1 MLSFCDEMINFCD
14 EIPCILILFVYLQP
28 KISAMNSKKLPHYL
42 IEKNNLIVQVTISV
56 LFAIAFLAVYIPLSD
71 TTTAWFSLEEQ
82 DKFIYTA
89 FFIIFSTIFLI
100 FSRVM
105 IFYTSKRLI
114 RFTLPIFILWNLA
127 EIVLIGLF
135 HAYISLR
142 IMNIEEY
149 THALIIGK
157 SILITFI
164 ALGFPFIVTDLS
176 FALLDAQRV
185 LKIAK
190 SVIKS
195 NEAKKTDIPK
205 NNSNEQIVTDNPD
218 IINLNDYTGNW
229 KFAVKLEDIYYIKA
243 EGNYVN
249 VFYNNKG
256 GISTFVLRNKI
267 QAIEDA
273 LVGTPLMR
281 CHRTYIV
288 NTNNIKLIRNDA
300 DGYSIDFNQAGL
312 ESVPVSNTY
321 REKIAKRFT

>member
-1 MLSFCDEMINFCD
+1 MSR
-14 EIPCILILFVYLQP
+14 
-28 KISAMNSKKLPHYL
+28 KKLPHYL

-105 IFYTSKRLI
+105 MFYMSKRLI
-114 RFTLPIFILWNLA
+114 RFTYPKFIFWSLG
-127 EIVLIGLF
+127 EIILIGLF

-142 IMNIEEY
+142 IMHIEEY

-185 LKIAK
+185 LKIARK
-190 SVIKS
+190 VIQTNDNNTQPAPKS
-195 NEAKKTDIPK
+195 NTTEP
-205 NNSNEQIVTDNPD
+205 IVTENPD
-218 IINLNDYTGNW
+218 IINFHDYTGAL
-229 KFAVKLEDIYYIKA
+229 KFTVKLENIYYIKA

-256 GISTFVLRNKI
+256 GISSFVLRNKI
-267 QAIEDA
+267 QTIADTFA
-273 LVGTPLMR
+273 GTPLMR

-288 NTNNIKLIRNDA
+288 NSNNIKLIRTED
-300 DGYSIDFNQAGL
+300 DSSFIDFNQPGL
-312 ESVPVSNTY
+312 ESVPVSKTY
-321 REKIAKRFT
+321 SEKIAKRFTEI

>member
-1 MLSFCDEMINFCD
+1 MTR
-14 EIPCILILFVYLQP
+14 
-28 KISAMNSKKLPHYL
+28 KKLPHYL

-89 FFIIFSTIFLI
+89 FFVICSTIFLI

-105 IFYTSKRLI
+105 MFYMSKRLI
-114 RFTLPIFILWNLA
+114 RFTLPIFIIWSLA

-142 IMNIEEY
+142 IMNVQEY

-185 LKIAK
+185 LKIAR
-190 SVIKS
+190 SVIKF
-195 NEAKKTDIPK
+195 NDNNNQNTQK
-205 NNSNEQIVTDNPD
+205 NNAGEQIVTDNPD
-218 IINLNDYTGNW
+218 IINFHDYTGAL
-229 KFAVKLEDIYYIKA
+229 KFTVKLENIYYIKA

-249 VFYNNKG
+249 VLYNNKG
-256 GISTFVLRNKI
+256 GISSFVLRNKI
-267 QAIEDA
+267 QAIEDSLA
-273 LVGTPLMR
+273 GTPLMR

-288 NTNNIKLIRNDA
+288 NSNNIKLIRNES
-300 DGYSIDFNQAGL
+300 DGYYIDFNQTGL

-321 REKIAKRFT
+321 REKIVKRFTEI

>member
-1 MLSFCDEMINFCD
+1 MSR
-14 EIPCILILFVYLQP
+14 
-28 KISAMNSKKLPHYL
+28 KKLPHYL

-105 IFYTSKRLI
+105 MFYMSKRLI
-114 RFTLPIFILWNLA
+114 RFTYPKFIFWSLG
-127 EIVLIGLF
+127 EIILIGLF

-142 IMNIEEY
+142 IMHIEEY

-185 LKIAK
+185 LKIARK
-190 SVIKS
+190 VIQTNDNNTQPAPKS
-195 NEAKKTDIPK
+195 NTTEP
-205 NNSNEQIVTDNPD
+205 IVTENPD
-218 IINLNDYTGNW
+218 IINFHDYTGAL
-229 KFAVKLEDIYYIKA
+229 KFTVKLENIYYIKA

-256 GISTFVLRNKI
+256 GISSFVLRNKI
-267 QAIEDA
+267 QTIADSLA
-273 LVGTPLMR
+273 GTPLMR

-288 NTNNIKLIRNDA
+288 NSNNIKLIRTED
-300 DGYSIDFNQAGL
+300 DSYFIDFNQPGL
-312 ESVPVSNTY
+312 ESVPVSKTY
-321 REKIAKRFT
+321 SEKIAKRFTEI

>member
-1 MLSFCDEMINFCD
+1 MTR
-14 EIPCILILFVYLQP
+14 
-28 KISAMNSKKLPHYL
+28 KKLPHYL

-89 FFIIFSTIFLI
+89 FFVIFSTIFLI

-105 IFYTSKRLI
+105 MFYMSKRLI
-114 RFTLPIFILWNLA
+114 RFTLPIFIIWSLA

-142 IMNIEEY
+142 IMHVQEY
-149 THALIIGK
+149 TTALIIGK

-185 LKIAK
+185 LKIAR
-190 SVIKS
+190 SVIQS
-195 NEAKKTDIPK
+195 ND
-205 NNSNEQIVTDNPD
+205 NNTQNTQKITTGDQVVTDNPD
-218 IINLNDYTGNW
+218 IINFHDYTGAL
-229 KFAVKLEDIYYIKA
+229 KFTVKLENIYYIKA

-249 VFYNNKG
+249 VLYNNKG
-256 GISTFVLRNKI
+256 GISSFVLRNKI
-267 QAIEDA
+267 QAIEDSLA
-273 LVGTPLMR
+273 GTPLMR

-288 NTNNIKLIRNDA
+288 NSNNIKLIRNES
-300 DGYSIDFNQAGL
+300 DGYYIDFNQTGL

-321 REKIAKRFT
+321 REKIVKRFTEI

>member
-1 MLSFCDEMINFCD
+1 MTKFVRIN
-14 EIPCILILFVYLQP
+14 IICIFAAKKLRH
-28 KISAMNSKKLPHYL
+28 MTTKKLPHYL

-56 LFAIAFLAVYIPLSD
+56 LFAIAFLAIYIPLSD

-89 FFIIFSTIFLI
+89 FFVIFSTIFLI

-105 IFYTSKRLI
+105 MYYSSKRLI
-114 RFTLPIFILWNLA
+114 RFTLPIFIIWCLV

-135 HAYISLR
+135 HVYISLR
-142 IMNIEEY
+142 IMHVQEY

-176 FALLDAQRV
+176 FALIDAQRV
-185 LKIAK
+185 LRIAK
-190 SVIKS
+190 SVIQT
-195 NEAKKTDIPK
+195 NE
-205 NNSNEQIVTDNPD
+205 NNAQATQKPTVSEPMVTENPD
-218 IINLNDYTGNW
+218 IINFNDYTGAL
-229 KFAVKLEDIYYIKA
+229 KFTVKLENIYYIKA

-256 GISTFVLRNKI
+256 GISSFVLRNKI

-273 LVGTPLMR
+273 LAGTPLMR

-288 NTNNIKLIRNDA
+288 NSNNIKLIRNEA
-300 DGYSIDFNQAGL
+300 DGYYIDFNQTGL

-321 REKIAKRFT
+321 REKIVKRFTEI

>member
-1 MLSFCDEMINFCD
+1 MTKFVRIN
-14 EIPCILILFVYLQP
+14 IICIFAAKKLRH
-28 KISAMNSKKLPHYL
+28 MTTKKLPHYL

-56 LFAIAFLAVYIPLSD
+56 LFAIAFLAIYIPLSD

-89 FFIIFSTIFLI
+89 FFVIFSTIFLI

-105 IFYTSKRLI
+105 MYYSSKRLI
-114 RFTLPIFILWNLA
+114 RFTLPIFIIWCLV

-142 IMNIEEY
+142 IMHVQEY

-185 LKIAK
+185 LKIAR

-195 NEAKKTDIPK
+195 NDNNNQNTQK
-205 NNSNEQIVTDNPD
+205 NNAGEQIVTDNPD
-218 IINLNDYTGNW
+218 IINFHDYTGAL
-229 KFAVKLEDIYYIKA
+229 KFTVKLENIYYIKA

-249 VFYNNKG
+249 VLYNNKG
-256 GISTFVLRNKI
+256 GISSFVLRNKI
-267 QAIEDA
+267 QAIEDSLA
-273 LVGTPLMR
+273 GTPLMR

-288 NTNNIKLIRNDA
+288 NSNNIKLIRNES
-300 DGYSIDFNQAGL
+300 DGYYIDFNQTGL

-321 REKIAKRFT
+321 REKIVKRFTEI

>member
-1 MLSFCDEMINFCD
+1 MTR
-14 EIPCILILFVYLQP
+14 
-28 KISAMNSKKLPHYL
+28 KKLPHYL

-89 FFIIFSTIFLI
+89 FFVIFSTIFLI

-105 IFYTSKRLI
+105 MFYMSKRLI
-114 RFTLPIFILWNLA
+114 RFTLPIFIIWSLA

-142 IMNIEEY
+142 IMHVQEY
-149 THALIIGK
+149 TTALIIGK

-185 LKIAK
+185 LKIAR
-190 SVIKS
+190 SVIQS
-195 NEAKKTDIPK
+195 NDNNTQNTQKTTTGD
-205 NNSNEQIVTDNPD
+205 QVVTDNPD
-218 IINLNDYTGNW
+218 IINFHDYTGAL
-229 KFAVKLEDIYYIKA
+229 KFTVKLENIYYIKA

-249 VFYNNKG
+249 VLYNNKG
-256 GISTFVLRNKI
+256 GISSFVLRNKI
-267 QAIEDA
+267 QAIEDSLA
-273 LVGTPLMR
+273 GTPLMR

-288 NTNNIKLIRNDA
+288 NSNNIKLIRNEA
-300 DGYSIDFNQAGL
+300 DGYYIDFNQTGL

-321 REKIAKRFT
+321 REKIVKRFTEI

>member
-1 MLSFCDEMINFCD
+1 MTR
-14 EIPCILILFVYLQP
+14 
-28 KISAMNSKKLPHYL
+28 KKLPHYL

-56 LFAIAFLAVYIPLSD
+56 LFAIAFLAVYIPLSN

-100 FSRVM
+100 FSRIM
-105 IFYTSKRLI
+105 MFYMSKRLI
-114 RFTLPIFILWNLA
+114 RFTFPIFIIWSLA

-142 IMNIEEY
+142 IMNVQEY

-185 LKIAK
+185 LKIARK
-190 SVIKS
+190 VIQS
-195 NEAKKTDIPK
+195 NETSTQNTSK
-205 NNSNEQIVTDNPD
+205 NTSGEQVVTDNPD
-218 IINLNDYTGNW
+218 IVNLNDYTGAL
-229 KFAVKLEDIYYIKA
+229 KFTVKLENIFYIKA

-256 GISTFVLRNKI
+256 GISSFMLRNKI
-267 QAIEDA
+267 QAIEDSLA
-273 LVGTPLMR
+273 GTPLMR

-288 NTNNIKLIRNDA
+288 NSNNIKLIRNEA
-300 DGYSIDFNQAGL
+300 DGYYIDFNQAGL

-321 REKIAKRFT
+321 REKIVKRFTEI

>member
-1 MLSFCDEMINFCD
+1 M
-14 EIPCILILFVYLQP
+14 
-28 KISAMNSKKLPHYL
+28 KRKKLPHYL

-105 IFYTSKRLI
+105 MFYLSKRLI
-114 RFTLPIFILWNLA
+114 RFTLPIFILWNIG
-127 EIVLIGLF
+127 EIILIGLF

-142 IMNIEEY
+142 IMHINEY
-149 THALIIGK
+149 THALIVGK

-185 LKIAK
+185 LKIARR
-190 SVIKS
+190 VIQS
-195 NEAKKTDIPK
+195 NDNNSTQIAPK
-205 NNSNEQIVTDNPD
+205 NTQNETSITENPD
-218 IINLNDYTGNW
+218 IINFHDYAGTL
-229 KFAVKLEDIYYIKA
+229 KFTVKLENIYYIKA

-256 GISTFVLRNKI
+256 GISSFVLRNKI
-267 QAIEDA
+267 QAIEDTFA
-273 LVGTPLMR
+273 GTPLMR

-288 NTNNIKLIRNDA
+288 NSNNIKLIRTED
-300 DGYSIDFNQAGL
+300 DGYFIDFNQPGL
-312 ESVPVSNTY
+312 ESVPVSKTY
-321 REKIAKRFT
+321 SEKIAKRFTEI